1 MRILYE
7 LHSLKQRR
15 AYTIIRVEI
24 EESSRKKVENEVKFV
39 KHNWM
44 IYKLKKELS
53 LIEERG
59 NTFVRWL
66 ILWMPLLRGPEPSE
80 RLVLELLLI
89 I

>member
-39 KHNWM
+39 KHN
-44 IYKLKKELS
+44 
-53 LIEERG
+53 
-59 NTFVRWL
+59 
-66 ILWMPLLRGPEPSE
+66 
-80 RLVLELLLI
+80 
-89 I
+89 